1 MIHKYSLNGYNI
13 VLDVNSGAVHVV
25 DDVTSDLLD
34 ILDLPITDDSEGELV
49 EKLQHKYTVE
59 QITEAY
65 QDVKELMD
73 HVIRTVKEK
82 YNITLE
88 PEVKFLG
95 EF

>member
-49 EKLQHKYTVE
+49 EKLRHKYTIE

-65 QDVKELMD
+65 QDVRE
-73 HVIRTVKEK
+73 
-82 YNITLE
+82 
-88 PEVKFLG
+88 
-95 EF
+95 